1 MSLGAIGALT
11 ATVLGTGI
19 AGADDV
25 DGTANADGTANVAGT
40 QDAGTQDAGTQYAVL
55 HNVIYRARVTGL
67 ARGALIGYRI
77 SDTQVNSADPTM
89 LPGRNFEATGIL
101 TDPAEAGMRISI
113 QWPYSASLHCEI
125 LVDDQLVIQADQF
138 IAPRLTPAKDDP
150 DYGAMNCGA
159 PLSNATGIPL
169 APGDL
174 LPTDMPPMD
183 MPRWTSAHRRQ
194 RRLQRLAD
202 RRPSGGRGPLPGPR
216 VSLGEPQLRGV

>member
-25 DGTANADGTANVAGT
+25 DGTANVAGT
-40 QDAGTQDAGTQYAVL
+40 QDAATTEDAGTQDAVL

-101 TDPAEAGMRISI
+101 TDPKEAGMRISI

-159 PLSNATGIPL
+159 PLSNAAGVPI
-169 APGDL
+169 APEDL
-174 LPTDMPPMD
+174 PPGDMPPMD
-183 MPRWTSAHRRQ
+183 APPMDMPATDFSAPATDQ
-194 RRLQRLAD
+194 AAA
-202 RRPSGGRGPLPGPR
+202 PS
-216 VSLGEPQLRGV
+216 

>member
-25 DGTANADGTANVAGT
+25 DGTGNVAGT
-40 QDAGTQDAGTQYAVL
+40 QDAETQDAATTQDAVL

-101 TDPAEAGMRISI
+101 TDPKEAGMRISI

-159 PLSNATGIPL
+159 PLSNATGVPIDP
-169 APGDL
+169 A
-174 LPTDMPPMD
+174 DMPAMD
-183 MPRWTSAHRRQ
+183 FSAP
-194 RRLQRLAD
+194 APD
-202 RRPSGGRGPLPGPR
+202 PDPAAAPN
-216 VSLGEPQLRGV
+216 

>member
-25 DGTANADGTANVAGT
+25 DGTTNVAGT
-40 QDAGTQDAGTQYAVL
+40 QEDGTQAAGTQDAVL

-125 LVDDQLVIQADQF
+125 LVDDQLVVQADQF

-159 PLSNATGIPL
+159 PLSNAVGVPL

-174 LPTDMPPMD
+174 TPGDLPPADLPPGDLPPADVPGTDF
-183 MPRWTSAHRRQ
+183 SAPE
-194 RRLQRLAD
+194 AA
-202 RRPSGGRGPLPGPR
+202 
-216 VSLGEPQLRGV
+216 VSAPN

>member
-1 MSLGAIGALT
+1 MRRAVSLGAIGALT

-25 DGTANADGTANVAGT
+25 DGTGNVAGT
-40 QDAGTQDAGTQYAVL
+40 QDAETQDAAGTQGAVL

-77 SDTQVNSADPTM
+77 SDTQVNSTDPTM

-101 TDPAEAGMRISI
+101 TDPKEAGMRISI

-159 PLSNATGIPL
+159 PLSNATGVPIDP
-169 APGDL
+169 A
-174 LPTDMPPMD
+174 DMPAMD
-183 MPRWTSAHRRQ
+183 FSAP
-194 RRLQRLAD
+194 APD
-202 RRPSGGRGPLPGPR
+202 PDPAAAPN
-216 VSLGEPQLRGV
+216 

>member
-1 MSLGAIGALT
+1 MRRAVSLGAIGALT
-11 ATVLGTGI
+11 TTVLGTGI

-25 DGTANADGTANVAGT
+25 DGTANVAGT
-40 QDAGTQDAGTQYAVL
+40 QDAETQDAAGTQDAVL
-55 HNVIYRARVTGL
+55 HNIIYRARVTGL

-101 TDPAEAGMRISI
+101 TDPKEAGMRISI

-125 LVDDQLVIQADQF
+125 LVDEQLVIQADQF

-159 PLSNATGIPL
+159 PLSNATGVPI

-174 LPTDMPPMD
+174 PPADMPAMD
-183 MPRWTSAHRRQ
+183 FSAPAPAPD
-194 RRLQRLAD
+194 LDSAAA
-202 RRPSGGRGPLPGPR
+202 PN
-216 VSLGEPQLRGV
+216 

>member
-25 DGTANADGTANVAGT
+25 DGVGNVAGT
-40 QDAGTQDAGTQYAVL
+40 QDATSTQDAAGTQDAVM
-55 HNVIYRARVTGL
+55 HNIIYRARVTGL

-101 TDPAEAGMRISI
+101 TDPKEAGMRISI

-159 PLSNATGIPL
+159 PLSNATGVPL
-169 APGDL
+169 APEDLPPGDMP
-174 LPTDMPPMD
+174 PTDVPPMD
-183 MPRWTSAHRRQ
+183 MPLVDMPAMDFSA
-194 RRLQRLAD
+194 
-202 RRPSGGRGPLPGPR
+202 PGPDQAAAP
-216 VSLGEPQLRGV
+216 S

>member
-1 MSLGAIGALT
+1 MRRAVSFGAIMALT
-11 ATVLGTGI
+11 VTVFGTSI
-19 AGADDV
+19 AAADDV
-25 DGTANADGTANVAGT
+25 DGI
-40 QDAGTQDAGTQYAVL
+40 QDAGTQDAGIQDAGIQDVGTQGAVL
-55 HNVIYRARVTGL
+55 YNVVYRARVTGL

-89 LPGRNFEATGIL
+89 LPGRNFEATGTL

-159 PLSNATGIPL
+159 PLSNAI
-169 APGDL
+169 GDL
-174 LPTDMPPMD
+174 LDPADLPPADLPPTDLPPTD
-183 MPRWTSAHRRQ
+183 VPADVPPTDLSAP
-194 RRLQRLAD
+194 A
-202 RRPSGGRGPLPGPR
+202 PEETVAAPN
-216 VSLGEPQLRGV
+216 

>member
-1 MSLGAIGALT
+1 MRAVSLGAIGALA

-25 DGTANADGTANVAGT
+25 DGTGSVAGPQDTGT
-40 QDAGTQDAGTQYAVL
+40 QDTGTQDTVL
-55 HNVIYRARVTGL
+55 HNVVYRARVTGL

-159 PLSNATGIPL
+159 PLSNATGVPL

-174 LPTDMPPMD
+174 PPGDMPPTDMPPMD
-183 MPRWTSAHRRQ
+183 FSAP
-194 RRLQRLAD
+194 A
-202 RRPSGGRGPLPGPR
+202 PEAAAAPN
-216 VSLGEPQLRGV
+216 